1 MEPTSAASPSDPP
14 RLSFLLSVLGALVA
28 GVGVT
33 RPWTLVSGFLTPS
46 RGIDDIEGLLVLLLA
61 VAILVSALAARQGRS
76 GTARRSAALVTI
88 VAAALIIGIGVYAA
102 LTLPARVRTQ
112 EIDDGVADAVAQGF
126 DAQAVRVQ
134 LEGSVSVE
142 RQDGIWLCIAGG
154 ALGLAGGILTLRWAK
169 GAGSAGPDASAGAG
183 EPTPADG
190 PAA

>member
-1 MEPTSAASPSDPP
+1 MEPTSAASSSDPP
-14 RLSFLLSVLGALVA
+14 RVSFLLSVVGALVA

-46 RGIDDIEGLLVLLLA
+46 RGIDYIEGLLVLLSA

-154 ALGLAGGILTLRWAK
+154 ALGLAGGILTLRWAN
-169 GAGSAGPDASAGAG
+169 GAGSAGPDASAGVG
-183 EPTPADG
+183 QPTPADG
-190 PAA
+190 PEA

>member
-14 RLSFLLSVLGALVA
+14 RLSFLLSVVGALAA

-46 RGIDDIEGLLVLLLA
+46 RGIDYIEGLIVLLLA
-61 VAILVSALAARQGRS
+61 VAILVSGLAARQGRS

-102 LTLPARVRTQ
+102 LTLPARVRAQ

-134 LEGSVSVE
+134 LEGSVSVD
-142 RQDGIWLCIAGG
+142 RQNGVWLCIAGG
-154 ALGLAGGILTLRWAK
+154 ALGLAGGILTLRWAND
-169 GAGSAGPDASAGAG
+169 AGSADPGVGPEA
-183 EPTPADG
+183 
-190 PAA
+190 

>member
-1 MEPTSAASPSDPP
+1 MEPTSAASSSDPP
-14 RLSFLLSVLGALVA
+14 RVSFLLSVVGALVA

-46 RGIDDIEGLLVLLLA
+46 RGIDYIEGLLVLLSA

-76 GTARRSAALVTI
+76 GTARRSAALVAI

-154 ALGLAGGILTLRWAK
+154 ALGLAGGILTLRWAN

-183 EPTPADG
+183 ESTPGDG